1 MRVAFD
7 ARVLEDPRIAAGGIG
22 RYASC
27 LLDSLEAAHGD
38 EVVALRAL
46 GRPPAPERLKEGW
59 EHLLLARDVRRA
71 HAAVL
76 HSPSVDL
83 VSLRPG
89 APLVVTLHDLVPLKQ
104 PERYLRTGL
113 KHRLRYRAVQ
123 GAERVIVPARSV
135 ARDAE
140 RLLGLAPERIETM
153 AYAAAPAFHPV
164 SGPRSL
170 LERLELPE
178 RFLVWVGGLD
188 PPDPRKGVE
197 ALAAAVRAGSGL
209 PLVLAGR
216 AGPAAR
222 PLAAPGR
229 VTVTGRLTDLELAAL
244 LTAAEALVF
253 PSADEGFGLPPME
266 ALACGTPVAA
276 YAAGSLTET
285 LGDRRDAVLVEA
297 GDMEGLLAAA
307 ESLAGTRAEPGQRT
321 WADVAADTWAV
332 YERAAR
338 ER

>member
-1 MRVAFD
+1 MMRVAFD
-7 ARVLEDPRIAAGGIG
+7 ARALDDPGIADGGIG

-27 LLDSLEAAHGD
+27 LIEALEGDHESELTVLRSL
-38 EVVALRAL
+38 R
-46 GRPPAPERLKEGW
+46 RPPAPKRLREGW
-59 EHLLLARDVRRA
+59 EHLLLARDVRRTG
-71 HAAVL
+71 AAVL

-89 APLVVTLHDLVPLKQ
+89 AALVVTLHDLVPLKL

-113 KHRLRYRAVQ
+113 KHRLRYRAV
-123 GAERVIVPARSV
+123 GRAARVIVPSGTV

-140 RLLGLAPERIETM
+140 RLLGLAPGRIDTIP
-153 AYAAAPAFHPV
+153 YAASPAFHPV
-164 SGPRSL
+164 PDPRFL

-178 RFLVWVGGLD
+178 RFVAWVGGLD

-197 ALAAAVRAGSGL
+197 ALAAAVSAGSGL
-209 PLVLAGR
+209 PLVLTGR
-216 AGPAAR
+216 AGAAAR
-222 PLAAPGR
+222 ALAVPGR
-229 VTVTGRLTDLELAAL
+229 VELTGRLTDAELAAL

-285 LGDRRDAVLVEA
+285 LGGRRDAVLVEP
-297 GDMEGLLAAA
+297 GDMEALLGAA
-307 ESLAGTRAEPGQRT
+307 ESLAGTRAEPPPRT

-332 YERAAR
+332 YERAAAR
-338 ER
+338 